1 MERNYIKCRG
11 NTIAILLF
19 NHEFMKN
26 GLFKKNSKIKLEGK
40 SENVNLYVLE
50 S

>member
-26 GLFKKNSKIKLEGK
+26 GLFKKNSKIKEGK
-40 SENVNLYVLE
+40 CENVNLYVLE